1 MPYYDNDLSDDIS
14 TNTYTSRVKNAK
26 KLLAELNE
34 DKGFRQIK
42 RRDPNTSK
50 WVTRNLY
57 VSGDTGSSIRDAV
70 TGIRNFN
77 HKVGSF
83 SEDLY
88 FKVGISTGELGPNTN
103 TLFFDSP
110 EIYERYMFNSIP
122 NEIKEAWRMK
132 NLEARR
138 RLNLV
143 ELSPNSLELSNGQR
157 AFQVK

>member
-50 WVTRNLY
+50 FVTRNVY

-88 FKVGISTGELGPNTN
+88 FKVGISTGELGFGSS

-110 EIYERYMFNSIP
+110 EIYERYMFTRISND
-122 NEIKEAWRMK
+122 IKEEWRMK

-138 RLNLV
+138 RLNMIDTT
-143 ELSPNSLELSNGQR
+143 PNTVDLPNGQR
-157 AFQVK
+157 AVVIK